1 MVAGDKPKPSNSA
14 FLLAADQPRTGLPC
28 IVVPVVD
35 DPTWMNSLPGSLSW
49 GPAWCAPAGPTQT
62 TAWWDILPPGNSSVP
77 HQPSILHPGKQLIV
91 ANALSRNPLRECD
104 ISEGERLR
112 ADNMNKLIII
122 TLLVSLVALSA
133 ESFRLPR
140 QAVEEKTDILTK
152 ITDGI
157 KISYEEL
164 PGKNLRLKAENLFND
179 VTMGAFM
186 YMYMIQERIYYLVYP
201 EQ

>member
-1 MVAGDKPKPSNSA
+1 MIFTLLLYIYSSGWQRPS
-14 FLLAADQPRTGLPC
+14 
-28 IVVPVVD
+28 
-35 DPTWMNSLPGSLSW
+35 
-49 GPAWCAPAGPTQT
+49 APWNHTDT
-62 TAWWDILPPGNSSVP
+62 
-77 HQPSILHPGKQLIV
+77 
-91 ANALSRNPLRECD
+91 
-104 ISEGERLR
+104 SEGERLR

-157 KISYEEL
+157 KSSYERL
-164 PGKNLRLKAENLFND
+164 PGKNLRLKAEALVDD
-179 VTMGAFM
+179 VMMSAFM